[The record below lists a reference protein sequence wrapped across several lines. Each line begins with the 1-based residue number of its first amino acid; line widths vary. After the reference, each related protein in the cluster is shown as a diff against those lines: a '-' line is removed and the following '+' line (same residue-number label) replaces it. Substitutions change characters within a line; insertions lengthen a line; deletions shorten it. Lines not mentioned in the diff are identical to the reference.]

1 MISYVRTL
9 FAESGSLL
17 RVVVVVFVLIGLHLA
32 VIAVRSL
39 SKKLSGRI
47 SSGLTKPKTIASLGT
62 SALVFGLYFSAF
74 GLILSEV
81 GVSLKAYLASASIVG
96 LAVGFGSQG
105 LVQDVVTGLTIV
117 FSGLFNVEDM
127 VEISGQTGIVRGLGI
142 RFTVIEN
149 SLGAKV
155 YIPNRTITNVV
166 KYPLGHIRGLID
178 VTLPP
183 NSETARKMEEKVASV
198 LSAFFEQLS
207 GILLTA
213 PTIEGRMKT
222 SSGKEYLRIEF
233 HIWPG
238 RGAPV
243 ETALKQEILYELKAL
258 EPDYQDWMVTINYEV
273 EKKILLL
280 SNNE

>member
-1 MISYVRTL
+1 MISYLRTL
-9 FAESGSLL
+9 LAESGSPL
-17 RVVVVVFVLIGLHLA
+17 RVVLIVFVLIGLHLA
-32 VIAVRSL
+32 VIAVRGL

-47 SSGLTKPKTIASLGT
+47 SPGLTKPKTIASLGT
-62 SALVFGLYFSAF
+62 SALVFGLYFTAF
-74 GLILSEV
+74 GLILSEI

-117 FSGLFNVEDM
+117 FSGLFNVDDM
-127 VEISGQTGIVRGLGI
+127 VEISGQTGIVRDLGI

-166 KYPLGHIRGLID
+166 KYPLGYIRGLID
-178 VTLPP
+178 VTLLP

-213 PTIEGRMKT
+213 PSIEGRMKT

-233 HIWPG
+233 RIWPG
-238 RGAPV
+238 RGSPI
-243 ETALKQEILYELKAL
+243 ETALKQEILYELKVL
-258 EPDYQDWMVTINYEV
+258 EPNYQDWMVTMNYEV
-273 EKKILLL
+273 GKKILRL
-280 SNNE
+280 SDN

>member
-1 MISYVRTL
+1 MFSYVRTL
-9 FAESGSLL
+9 FSESGSPL
-17 RVVVVVFVLIGLHLA
+17 RVVVIVFVLAGLHLS
-32 VIAVRSL
+32 VIAVRGL
-39 SKKLSGRI
+39 GKKLSRRI
-47 SSGLTKPKTIASLGT
+47 SPGLTKPKTIASLGT

-149 SLGAKV
+149 PLGAKV

-166 KYPLGHIRGLID
+166 KYPLGYIQGLID

-213 PTIEGRMKT
+213 PTIGGRMKT

-233 HIWPG
+233 HMWPG

-243 ETALKQEILYELKAL
+243 ETDLKQEILYELKAL
-258 EPDYQDWMVTINYEV
+258 EPDYQDWMVNINYEV
-273 EKKILLL
+273 EKNILLL
-280 SNNE
+280 SDN

>member
-1 MISYVRTL
+1 MIPYWSRF
-9 FAESGSLL
+9 FAELASPI
-17 RVVVVVFVLIGLHLA
+17 RIFVIVVVLVGLHLS
-32 VIAVRSL
+32 VIVVRWL
-39 SKKLSGRI
+39 SKKLSGHI
-47 SSGLTKPKTIASLGT
+47 STGLSKSKTIASLGT
-62 SALVFGLYFSAF
+62 SALIFGLYFSAF
-74 GLILSEV
+74 GLVLSEI

-105 LVQDVVTGLTIV
+105 LVQDLVTGLTIV
-117 FSGLFNVEDM
+117 FSGLFNIEDM
-127 VEISGQTGIVRGLGI
+127 VEISGQTGIVRDFGI

-166 KYPLGHIRGLID
+166 KYPLGYIRGLTD
-178 VTLPP
+178 VILPP
-183 NSETARKMEEKVASV
+183 NPEIAGKMEEKVTSI

-213 PTIEGRMKT
+213 PSIEGRMKT

-233 HIWPG
+233 RIWPG
-238 RGAPV
+238 RGSPI

-258 EPDYQDWMVTINYEV
+258 EPNYQDWMVTMNYEV
-273 EKKILLL
+273 GKKIPLL
-280 SNNE
+280 SDN

>member
-1 MISYVRTL
+1 MIPYLSRFFT
-9 FAESGSLL
+9 ESASPIRIFIIVALL
-17 RVVVVVFVLIGLHLA
+17 VGVHLSVV
-32 VIAVRSL
+32 AVRWL

-47 SSGLTKPKTIASLGT
+47 STGLSKSKTIASLGT
-62 SALVFGLYFSAF
+62 SALIFGLYFSAF
-74 GLILSEV
+74 GLVLSEI

-105 LVQDVVTGLTIV
+105 LVQDLVTGLTIV
-117 FSGLFNVEDM
+117 FSGLFNIEDM
-127 VEISGQTGIVRGLGI
+127 VEISGQTGIVRDFGI

-166 KYPLGHIRGLID
+166 KYPLGYIRGLAD

-183 NSETARKMEEKVASV
+183 NPEIAGKMEEKVSSI

-213 PTIEGRMKT
+213 PSIEGRMKT

-233 HIWPG
+233 RIWPQ
-238 RGAPV
+238 RGSPI

-258 EPDYQDWMVTINYEV
+258 EPNYQDWMVTMNYEV
-273 EKKILLL
+273 GKKILQL
-280 SNNE
+280 SDN